1 MVRRVR
7 RVGSIGFGL
16 ALLLLVASCSFV
28 QGPVTGPGAIN
39 LATGF
44 DLSRVGYERSEHLLS
59 GLALA
64 YRPTAPLTGDGAFAV
79 EPDSSVT
86 APGFNTRMVTI
97 RPTDPARFNGTVI
110 VEWLNVS
117 AGQDL
122 PTDWIF
128 SHTELIRSG
137 AAYVGVSAQKV
148 GVDALRSASPARYG
162 DLVHPGDSF
171 SYSIFTEAGRQ
182 IRSHP
187 EQVLGGLVPQR
198 LIAAGESQSASR
210 MVTYL
215 DAVHPLVD
223 VYDGFMVHSR
233 SGGGAPLTQSPL
245 PAVPVPSPVAIRG
258 DLDEPVMVVQ
268 AEGDVIGSNLAARQ
282 PDTPTFRSWEMAGTA
297 HADAYTVQ
305 VGFADEG
312 DGSGAT
318 KMFAFMR
325 TPLSIGCAAPVNAGP
340 HHWIL
345 NAAYH
350 SLDEWIRTGTP
361 PPSAPLLE
369 VASTSPTVLV
379 RDVHGNAVGGI
390 RSPHLDAPIAR
401 LDGINS
407 GSGFCRLFGSTT
419 PFTPTQ
425 LAALYPTNADFVA
438 AWSSSLSSAVA
449 AGFILPADQPEL
461 LAAAQSSTVP
471 L

>member
-1 MVRRVR
+1 MGRWIRRA
-7 RVGSIGFGL
+7 GSIGVGC
-16 ALLLLVASCSFV
+16 ALLLLVASCSV
-28 QGPVTGPGAIN
+28 VRGPVTGPGDIN

-44 DLSRVGYERSEHLLS
+44 DLSRVGYERDEHFIA

-64 YRPTAPLTGDGAFAV
+64 HTPTAPLTSDGAF
-79 EPDSSVT
+79 SVDVDRSVP
-86 APGFNTRMVTI
+86 AAGFNTRMVTI
-97 RPTDPARFNGTVI
+97 FPSDPARFNGTVV

-117 AGQDL
+117 AGVDL

-137 AAYVGVSAQKV
+137 SAYVGVSAQKV
-148 GVDALRSASPARYG
+148 GVDALRTAAPDRYG

-171 SYSIFTEAGRQ
+171 SYGIFTEAGRQ
-182 IRSHP
+182 VLSNP
-187 EQVLGGLVPQR
+187 DQVLGGLEPQR

-210 MVTYL
+210 MVTYI

-245 PAVPVPSPVAIRG
+245 ASVPVPSPVKIRG
-258 DLDEPVMVVQ
+258 DIDEPVMVVQ
-268 AEGDVIGSNLAARQ
+268 AEGDVISSNLGARQ
-282 PDTPTFRSWEMAGTA
+282 PDTATFRSWEMAGTA

-318 KMFAFMR
+318 KMFALMR
-325 TPLSIGCAAPVNAGP
+325 SPLSIGCAAPINAGP

-361 PPSAPLLE
+361 PPTAPLLE

-379 RDVHGNAVGGI
+379 RDADGIAVGGI
-390 RSPHLDAPIAR
+390 RTPHVDAPVAR
-401 LDGINS
+401 LDSVNS

-419 PFTPTQ
+419 PFTPAQ
-425 LAALYPTNADFVA
+425 LAARYPTHADFVD
-438 AWSSSLSSAVA
+438 AWSASLSDAVS

-461 LAAAQSSTVP
+461 LAAATSSTIP

>member
-1 MVRRVR
+1 MVRCVR
-7 RVGSIGFGL
+7 RAGSTAVGL
-16 ALLLLVASCSFV
+16 VLLLLVASCSIV
-28 QGPVTGPGAIN
+28 QGPITGPGDIN
-39 LATGF
+39 LLTGLT
-44 DLSRVGYERSEHLLS
+44 LSNVGYEKSEHFLA
-59 GLALA
+59 GLAFA
-64 YRPTAPLTGDGAFAV
+64 YKPTAPLTADGAFSV
-79 EPDSSVT
+79 EADSTVP

-97 RPTDPARFNGTVI
+97 RPTDPGRFNGTVI

-117 AGQDL
+117 SGIDL

-137 AAYVGVSAQKV
+137 AAYVGVSAQQV
-148 GVDALRSASPARYG
+148 GVNALKSGVPDRYG
-162 DLVHPGDSF
+162 NLVHPGDSF
-171 SYSIFTEAGRQ
+171 SYGIFTEAGRQ
-182 IRSHP
+182 IRAHP
-187 EQVLGGLVPQR
+187 EQVLGGLTPQR

-210 MVTYL
+210 MVTYI
-215 DAVHPLVD
+215 DAIHPLVD

-233 SGGGAPLTQSPL
+233 SGGAAPLTQAPL
-245 PAVPVPSPVAIRG
+245 ASVPLPSPVKIRN

-268 AEGDVIGSNLAARQ
+268 AEGDVISSNLGARQ
-282 PDTPTFRSWEMAGTA
+282 PDTPTFRSWEMAGTS

-318 KMFAFMR
+318 KMFDFMR
-325 TPLSIGCAAPVNAGP
+325 NPLNVGCTAPVNAGP

-350 SLDEWIRTGTP
+350 SLDEWVRTGTP
-361 PPSAPLLE
+361 PPIAPLLD

-379 RDVHGNAVGGI
+379 RDVHGNAEGGI
-390 RSPHLDAPIAR
+390 RTPHVDAPIAR
-401 LDGINS
+401 LDSVNGPA
-407 GSGFCRLFGSTT
+407 GFCRLFGSTT
-419 PFTPTQ
+419 PFTPAQ
-425 LAALYPTNADFVA
+425 LAVLYPTHADFVA
-438 AWSSSLSSAVA
+438 AWSSSLSAAVT

-461 LAAAQSSTVP
+461 LAAAESSTVP

>member
-1 MVRRVR
+1 MVRWVR
-7 RVGSIGFGL
+7 RAGSIGVGL
-16 ALLLLVASCSFV
+16 ALVLLAASCSFV

-44 DLSRVGYERSEHLLS
+44 DLSHVGYEKSEHFLA

-64 YRPTAPLTGDGAFAV
+64 YKPSAPLTGDGAFAI
-79 EPDSSVT
+79 EPDLSVE
-86 APGFNTRMVTI
+86 APGFHTRMVTI
-97 RPTDPARFNGTVI
+97 RPTDPARFNGTVV

-117 AGQDL
+117 TGQDI

-148 GVDALRSASPARYG
+148 GVDALRASAPDRYG
-162 DLVHPGDSF
+162 SLVHPGDSF
-171 SYSIFTEAGRQ
+171 SYWMFTEAGRQ
-182 IRSHP
+182 IREHP
-187 EQVLGGLVPQR
+187 EQVLGGLTPQR

-210 MVTYL
+210 MVTYI
-215 DAVHPLVD
+215 DAIHPLVD

-233 SGGGAPLTQSPL
+233 SAGGAALTQAPL
-245 PAVPVPSPVAIRG
+245 PTVSVPSPLRIRG

-268 AEGDVIGSNLAARQ
+268 AEGDVIGSNLGARQ
-282 PDTPTFRSWEMAGTA
+282 PDTPSFRSWEMAGTA

-305 VGFADEG
+305 VGFGDEG

-318 KMFAFMR
+318 KMFALMR
-325 TPLSIGCAAPVNAGP
+325 TPLSVGCGLPINAGP

-345 NAAYH
+345 NAAFH
-350 SLDEWIRTGTP
+350 SLDEWIRAGTP
-361 PPSAPLLE
+361 PPTAPLLE

-379 RDVHGNAVGGI
+379 RDGHGNAVGGI
-390 RSPHLDAPIAR
+390 RTPHVDAPIAR
-401 LDGINS
+401 LDSLNTGA
-407 GSGFCRLFGSTT
+407 GFCRLFGSTT
-419 PFTPTQ
+419 PFTSSQ
-425 LAALYPTNADFVA
+425 LLALYPTHDAFVA
-438 AWSSSLSSAVA
+438 AWSSSLSAAVA

-461 LAAAQSSTVP
+461 LAAAQTSTIP